1 MDPWHEL
8 IAEGTQMDGNDMLR
22 LGIGIQPPRKLASQR
37 LEVDKIPYE
46 LHLEVIAAIA
56 VPARLPDLWPALRT
70 TSLNRRG
77 AISTSSSTTVT
88 STHRLRAWRARDMAS
103 GKSMSRTRKGSRF
116 PFLFEQA
123 AMTLVRE
130 MPVNAAGCGSCRSP
144 ASADT
149 TTSPYSSTCRGA
161 KHKTLPWQGT

>member
-1 MDPWHEL
+1 
-8 IAEGTQMDGNDMLR
+8 MDGNDMLR

-37 LEVDKIPYE
+37 LEVDKTPYE
-46 LHLEVIAAIA
+46 PHLEVIAAIA
-56 VPARLPDLWPALRT
+56 VPATPARPAASPALRT

-77 AISTSSSTTVT
+77 AISTSSSATVT
-88 STHRLRAWRARDMAS
+88 STHRLRAWRARNMAS